1 MRSKICFISCLLL
14 FGSFLSAQ
22 EYQLSKPLVRI
33 DGGGFFTKK
42 ADITFDFRL
51 EGASLR
57 YTLDGTEPTEA
68 SALYRKKL
76 TVKKSSIVK
85 VKAFKTGF
93 RPSETITTEVH
104 KLGKAIKSIE
114 LSPGPGPS
122 YAGQG
127 GQTLIDQQAGSL
139 NFRDGRWIGYNKG
152 PITITLDLGKVK
164 KVEEILVST
173 LTAAGAWIMP
183 PTTIAG
189 KLSED
194 DREYTEVPELQINE
208 QKQED
213 PSGKVY
219 YHIKTENARC
229 RYVKLVIQP
238 LPTLPD
244 WHPGKGNAGWVFL
257 DEIIIR

>member
-1 MRSKICFISCLLL
+1 MKLKILFMSCLLG
-14 FGSFLSAQ
+14 FGSILSAQ
-22 EYQLSKPLVRI
+22 EYQLSKPLIKI

-42 ADITFDFRL
+42 ATIELDFRL
-51 EGASLR
+51 EGASLH
-57 YTLDGTEPTEA
+57 YTLDGTEPTES

-76 TVKKSSIVK
+76 TVKKSSTVK

-93 RPSETITTEVH
+93 LPSETITTEVH

-114 LSPGPGPS
+114 LSPDPSSS

-139 NFRDGRWIGYNKG
+139 NFRDGHWIGYNKG
-152 PITITLDLGKVK
+152 LITITLDLGKVK
-164 KVEEILVST
+164 QVEKVLVST

-183 PTTIAG
+183 PTHITSSFSTDG
-189 KLSED
+189 RQYVEG
-194 DREYTEVPELQINE
+194 PELQIE
-208 QKQED
+208 KQKQTD
-213 PSGKVY
+213 PAGKVY
-219 YHIKTENARC
+219 YHITANRGRC
-229 RYVKLVIQP
+229 RYIRLIVQP
-238 LPTLPD
+238 LPELPD